1 MRKGQALVL
10 LLALVLGAGCQALGI
25 RADVSESE
33 ARALLARAVG
43 LAQSG
48 QLDRLCALS
57 PAEASTCAD
66 SLTDLAGLLPP
77 EGPSILCVVPAPEEG
92 PLRNGQVVVVEG
104 TDTAGETYT
113 SEFIVYDSGAGVGV
127 LDAVYWNG
135 LTVASYTEDTVTW
148 RFDSSSQ
155 TCDRGAL
162 PVSSTPED

>member
-10 LLALVLGAGCQALGI
+10 LLALLMGAGCQALGI
-25 RADVSESE
+25 RAEVSEAQ
-33 ARALLARAVG
+33 ARDLLARAVG

-48 QLDRLCALS
+48 QVDRLCELS

-66 SLTDLAGLLPP
+66 SLLDLAGLLPP
-77 EGPSILCVVPAPEEG
+77 EGPSIRCVVPAPTEG
-92 PLRNGQVVVVEG
+92 PLRNGRVVVVEG
-104 TDTAGETYT
+104 VDSTGDEYL
-113 SEFIVYDSGAGVGV
+113 SEFVVYDSGDGVGV
-127 LDAVYWNG
+127 LDAVFWNG

-162 PVSSTPED
+162 PISSTPEQ